1 MSAWAKA
8 QAFVC
13 ADIFN
18 IKLTPRKKMKTH
30 TMFGLVCAT
39 LLCSLTVHA
48 NEQTALGQTGFE
60 IAQPDPQQIEFMQ
73 PVSSD
78 KLSSYRGGASI
89 TNSEM
94 TLSGLTAG
102 NTAVNVVSG
111 TNWIGSGAFANMSGL
126 PLVVQNSGANVLI
139 QNAVILNLQMN

>member
-1 MSAWAKA
+1 
-8 QAFVC
+8 
-13 ADIFN
+13 
-18 IKLTPRKKMKTH
+18 MKTH
-30 TMFGLVCAT
+30 NMLWLACAT
-39 LLCSLTVHA
+39 WVCILSTDA
-48 NEQTALGQTGFE
+48 N
-60 IAQPDPQQIEFMQ
+60 AQAIEARQIDFMQ
-73 PVSSD
+73 PVSSATLA
-78 KLSSYRGGASI
+78 KYRGGASI

-111 TNWIGSGAFANMSGL
+111 ANTIGMGAFANMSGL

>member
-1 MSAWAKA
+1 
-8 QAFVC
+8 
-13 ADIFN
+13 
-18 IKLTPRKKMKTH
+18 MKTH
-30 TMFGLVCAT
+30 HMIWLVCAT
-39 LLCSLTVHA
+39 CVSSFSTHA
-48 NEQTALGQTGFE
+48 S
-60 IAQPDPQQIEFMQ
+60 AQASGTPLVDFMQ
-73 PVSSD
+73 PVTSATLA
-78 KLSSYRGGASI
+78 KYRGGTSI

-111 TNWIGSGAFANMSGL
+111 SNMIGMGAFANMSGL

>member
-1 MSAWAKA
+1 
-8 QAFVC
+8 
-13 ADIFN
+13 
-18 IKLTPRKKMKTH
+18 MKTH
-30 TMFGLVCAT
+30 TMIGLVCAS
-39 LLCSLTVHA
+39 LLSSLTVHA
-48 NEQTALGQTGFE
+48 NEQTAPGQTGFE
-60 IAQPDPQQIEFMQ
+60 IAQPDPQKIDFMQ

-78 KLSSYRGGASI
+78 RLSSYRGGASI